1 MMVDHL
7 EQCSAHVQ
15 CLRSVQCTC
24 TKHTSAKQKS
34 LLDGSA
40 FHCQG
45 SESDNRALCYELS
58 KVKIM

>member
-7 EQCSAHVQ
+7 EGCSAHVQ
-15 CLRSVQCTC
+15 FLRSEQCAC

-45 SESDNRALCYELS
+45 PGLDNRALS
-58 KVKIM
+58 